1 MATTTPKT
9 LVHTQPTAAGATV
22 YTTPG
27 ATVTVVR
34 HMRCTNK
41 DSSSHTL
48 ELFRNGSAAANA
60 LTEVITIPAG
70 GAWEDDV
77 YIALAATDTIYAK
90 ADADSKITLYIGGA
104 EIA

>member
-1 MATTTPKT
+1 MATTPKP
-9 LVHTQPTAAGATV
+9 LYHGQPAAAGGTV
-22 YTTPG
+22 YTAPSV
-27 ATVTVVR
+27 AVVR
-34 HMRCTNK
+34 HIRCVNK
-41 DSSSHTL
+41 DTSSHTL

-77 YIALAATDTIYAK
+77 YLPLASTDTIYAK